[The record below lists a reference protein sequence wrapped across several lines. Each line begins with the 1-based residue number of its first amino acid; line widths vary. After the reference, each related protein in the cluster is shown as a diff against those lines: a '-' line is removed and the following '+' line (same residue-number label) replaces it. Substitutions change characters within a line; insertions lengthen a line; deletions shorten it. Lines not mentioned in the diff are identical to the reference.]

1 MTDWLIYVTYVELW
15 LAHRILS
22 MLLLLLPPLPSPPPN
37 RFVLNVVPHDLRKPL
52 WAMYSITQPSN
63 IMQLRRFFPFL
74 HRRILLSN
82 AHTHTHIFCTHSLYN
97 FVPVATNE
105 IMCNLLTNWSTKSI
119 ILEAGC
125 YIHCTSRAVISFAC
139 DAISFTIFRPCSL
152 ELNLNNG
159 IVIVCADSKFIQVV
173 GMNWLSLCVCV
184 SSILV
189 TSVQGCMHAQTKWK
203 CYSEQAHSHQ
213 TKQSALAWLGWA
225 ASDKSYVKLCT
236 DRCRY

>member
-1 MTDWLIYVTYVELW
+1 MSFHMICASHCEPC
-15 LAHRILS
+15 I
-22 MLLLLLPPLPSPPPN
+22 PSPN
-37 RFVLNVVPHDLRKPL
+37 RPTLCNWDGFSPFSIVV
-52 WAMYSITQPSN
+52 SSCQT
-63 IMQLRRFFPFL
+63 
-74 HRRILLSN
+74 
-82 AHTHTHIFCTHSLYN
+82 HTHTHIFCTHSLYN

-173 GMNWLSLCVCV
+173 GMNWLSVCVC
-184 SSILV
+184 LFNPCNKC
-189 TSVQGCMHAQTKWK
+189 TRMHACTNEMEMLQRTSTLTPNETKR
-203 CYSEQAHSHQ
+203 SG
-213 TKQSALAWLGWA
+213 LAWLG
-225 ASDKSYVKLCT
+225 C
-236 DRCRY
+236 

>member
-1 MTDWLIYVTYVELW
+1 MSFHMICASHCEPC
-15 LAHRILS
+15 I
-22 MLLLLLPPLPSPPPN
+22 PSPN
-37 RFVLNVVPHDLRKPL
+37 RPTLCNWDGFSPFSIVV
-52 WAMYSITQPSN
+52 SSCQT
-63 IMQLRRFFPFL
+63 
-74 HRRILLSN
+74 
-82 AHTHTHIFCTHSLYN
+82 HTHTHIFCTHSLYN

-189 TSVQGCMHAQTKWK
+189 TSVQGCMYAQTKWK
-203 CYSEQAHSHQ
+203 SYSEQAHSHQ
-213 TKQSALAWLGWA
+213 TKQSALAWLGLA
-225 ASDKSYVKLCT
+225 GLLVT
-236 DRCRY
+236 NRM